1 MSSEF
6 VLYIQTKISS
16 INLSVGE
23 NIEET
28 CAAKEEI
35 QEAHTD
41 TGVDLEPEKLEMENK
56 HPRNVVFQ
64 DCEKE
69 EDDKVKDPT
78 SDVKTPSTNTRAG
91 CLIKYNVST
100 TPYLQSVKK
109 KMQFDE
115 TNSAYKEPKFL
126 TPVRRSRRLQEKTS
140 KLPDMLKDHYPC
152 VSSLEQLT
160 ELGRETDAFVCR
172 PNTALCRMFSEHDPT
187 EEE

>member
-1 MSSEF
+1 MS
-6 VLYIQTKISS
+6 QTKASS
-16 INLSVGE
+16 INLSVGG
-23 NIEET
+23 NIEDT
-28 CAAKEEI
+28 SAAKEET
-35 QEAHTD
+35 QAHAD
-41 TGVDLEPEKLEMENK
+41 GAGAGPEPGKLEMENK
-56 HPRNVVFQ
+56 PPRNVFQ

-69 EDDKVKDPT
+69 QDDKVKDPT
-78 SDVKTPSTNTRAG
+78 SDVKTPSTNTRAS

-115 TNSAYKEPKFL
+115 TNSAYKELKFL

-160 ELGRETDAFVCR
+160 ELGCETDAFVCR
-172 PNTALCRMFSEHDPT
+172 PNAALCGMFSEPDPA

>member
-6 VLYIQTKISS
+6 VLYIQTKILS

-41 TGVDLEPEKLEMENK
+41 IGVDLEPEKLEMENK

-100 TPYLQSVKK
+100 TPYLQ
-109 KMQFDE
+109 
-115 TNSAYKEPKFL
+115 
-126 TPVRRSRRLQEKTS
+126 R
-140 KLPDMLKDHYPC
+140 
-152 VSSLEQLT
+152 
-160 ELGRETDAFVCR
+160 
-172 PNTALCRMFSEHDPT
+172 
-187 EEE
+187 